1 MKKQT
6 AVEFLFK
13 QIYGDTGHIG
23 SFTTEGKDAYEAFQQ
38 AIEMERS
45 QIKEAQ
51 MDMFHKLNDIPC
63 DAAYLEKREVAE
75 TFCKKY
81 YNETYGGDHIGGVNE
96 MVNHVPDVGKMVE
109 DVEIGKKRWDDWDE
123 FNKKA
128 CYPEDHQSAFADGF
142 TRGAKWVNEIAK
154 ETLYTE
160 EQVRE
165 IVEKSRATGLTAE
178 YIMLSLKQS
187 KQ

>member
-38 AIEMERS
+38 AIQMERS

-81 YNETYGGDHIGGVNE
+81 YNETYKGG
-96 MVNHVPDVGKMVE
+96 
-109 DVEIGKKRWDDWDE
+109 
-123 FNKKA
+123 
-128 CYPEDHQSAFADGF
+128 
-142 TRGAKWVNEIAK
+142 
-154 ETLYTE
+154 
-160 EQVRE
+160 EQ
-165 IVEKSRATGLTAE
+165 
-178 YIMLSLKQS
+178 
-187 KQ
+187 